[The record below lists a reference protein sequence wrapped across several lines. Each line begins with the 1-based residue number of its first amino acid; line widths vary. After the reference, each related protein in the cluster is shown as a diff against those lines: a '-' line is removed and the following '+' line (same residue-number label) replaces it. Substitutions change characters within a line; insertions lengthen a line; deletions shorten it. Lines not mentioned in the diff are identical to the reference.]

1 VRAQQA
7 RRAAV
12 RFTMPGLF
20 TFRTQAAT
28 LPALILLAAAVAG
41 CSAVSSDGSLL
52 GIVTPYRIDI
62 VQGNVVTK
70 EQIEL
75 VRPGMSRVQVRDLL
89 GSPLLSDPF
98 HADRWDYVF
107 TIARPGTQPQRRNVV
122 ARFEGD
128 RLLTIEAP
136 ELPTEREFVAMISRT
151 SASGKNV
158 ALELTPEQRAAL
170 PAPPK
175 PPTATPE
182 PAIGPLRAY
191 PPLEP
196 N

>member
-1 VRAQQA
+1 
-7 RRAAV
+7 
-12 RFTMPGLF
+12 MPGLF

-158 ALELTPEQRAAL
+158 ALELTPATRHAA
-170 PAPPK
+170 PAK

-182 PAIGPLRAY
+182 PAMGPLRAY

>member
-98 HADRWDYVF
+98 HVSAF
-107 TIARPGTQPQRRNVV
+107 T
-122 ARFEGD
+122 
-128 RLLTIEAP
+128 
-136 ELPTEREFVAMISRT
+136 
-151 SASGKNV
+151 
-158 ALELTPEQRAAL
+158 L
-170 PAPPK
+170 PA
-175 PPTATPE
+175 AS
-182 PAIGPLRAY
+182 
-191 PPLEP
+191 
-196 N
+196 